1 MKGRETNPERSVRG
15 IQHLGA
21 VKGLWGSAVASWK
34 TEENPGA
41 ILAFVLG
48 TEDLLEVG
56 AGPEGSYPQK
66 STELSPFL
74 SLLPDFWVVLFHA
87 LLRCFSEQNPRIPEG
102 GKDLPESNVC
112 LIPTFFW

>member
-1 MKGRETNPERSVRG
+1 MRG

-56 AGPEGSYPQK
+56 AGPEGSHPQK
-66 STELSPFL
+66 STELSIFIAASSCLGGAFSRAFPM
-74 SLLPDFWVVLFHA
+74 LFQA
-87 LLRCFSEQNPRIPEG
+87 KSQNP
-102 GKDLPESNVC
+102 
-112 LIPTFFW
+112 